1 MTDKDLNKERFI
13 SLLKT
18 TNRAGVDNII
28 AWLES
33 TDFFE
38 APASTQYH
46 ENYTGGLCEH
56 SLKVYDTFET
66 LHKTFN
72 FNININSIILMSL
85 LHDVCK
91 ANCYTKEKKNVK
103 IGQNWTQV
111 DYWKFDDNNPIGHGH
126 KSVILLQQF
135 GLTLNDLEIQSIIT
149 HMNGYDTS
157 DLFSASNVY
166 NKNDLTIWLH
176 VADFIATYKD
186 LLKSEAKI
194 V

>member
-1 MTDKDLNKERFI
+1 MTNKDLNKERFI

-18 TNRAGVDNII
+18 TNRAGIDKII
-28 AWLES
+28 TWLES

-56 SLKVYDTFET
+56 SLKVYDTFEI
-66 LHKTFN
+66 LHKTFDIN
-72 FNININSIILMSL
+72 MNISSIILMSL

-111 DYWKFDDNNPIGHGH
+111 DYWKFDDDNPLGHGH
-126 KSVILLQQF
+126 KSVILLQQH

-149 HMNGYDTS
+149 HMNGYDKS
-157 DLFSASNVY
+157 DLFNASNVY
-166 NKNDLTIWLH
+166 NKKDLTIWLH

-186 LLKSEAKI
+186 RKVI
-194 V
+194 

>member
-1 MTDKDLNKERFI
+1 MTDTVYNKERFI
-13 SLLKT
+13 TLLKT
-18 TNRAGVDNII
+18 TNRAGVDKII

-56 SLKVYDTFET
+56 SLKVYDTFKK
-66 LHKTFN
+66 LHKVFN
-72 FNININSIILMSL
+72 LDININSIIIMSL

-111 DYWKFDDNNPIGHGH
+111 DYWKFDDNNPIGHSH
-126 KSVILLQQF
+126 KSVIEIQKTGF
-135 GLTLNDLEIQSIIT
+135 ILTDLEINSIIA
-149 HMNGYDTS
+149 HMNGYEES
-157 DLFSASNVY
+157 NYFSASNIY
-166 NKNDLTIWLH
+166 NKNELTMWLH

-186 LLKSEAKI
+186 RK
-194 V
+194 VV

>member
-1 MTDKDLNKERFI
+1 MTDTVYNKERFI
-13 SLLKT
+13 TLLKT
-18 TNRAGVDNII
+18 TNRAGVDKII

-56 SLKVYDTFET
+56 SLKVYDTFKK
-66 LHKTFN
+66 LHKAFN
-72 FNININSIILMSL
+72 LDININSIIIMSL

-91 ANCYTKEKKNVK
+91 ANVYFKEKKNVK

-111 DYWKFDDNNPIGHGH
+111 DYWKFDDTNPIGHGH
-126 KSVILLQQF
+126 KSVIEIQKTGF
-135 GLTLNDLEIQSIIT
+135 VLTDLEINSIIA
-149 HMNGYDTS
+149 HMNGYDKS
-157 DLFSASNVY
+157 DLFNASNVY
-166 NKNDLTIWLH
+166 NKNELTMWLH

-186 LLKSEAKI
+186 RK
-194 V
+194 VV

>member
-18 TNRAGVDNII
+18 TNRTGIENVID
-28 AWLES
+28 WLES

-56 SLKVYDTFET
+56 SLKVYDTFEK
-66 LHKTFN
+66 LHQAFN
-72 FNININSIILMSL
+72 LDININSIIIMSL

-91 ANCYTKEKKNVK
+91 AGCYHKEKKNVK
-103 IGQNWTQV
+103 IGQNWTQI
-111 DYWKFDDNNPIGHGH
+111 DYWKFDDENPIGHGH
-126 KSVILLQQF
+126 KSVIILLKEGF
-135 GLTLNDLEIQSIIT
+135 SLTDLEINSIIS
-149 HMNGYDTS
+149 HMNGYDKS
-157 DLFSASNVY
+157 DLFNSSNIY
-166 NKNDLTIWLH
+166 NKDDKTVWLH

-186 LLKSEAKI
+186 RK
-194 V
+194 VV

>member
-18 TNRAGVDNII
+18 TNRAGVDKII

-56 SLKVYDTFET
+56 SLKVYNTFET

-85 LHDVCK
+85 LHS
-91 ANCYTKEKKNVK
+91 Y
-103 IGQNWTQV
+103 
-111 DYWKFDDNNPIGHGH
+111 
-126 KSVILLQQF
+126 
-135 GLTLNDLEIQSIIT
+135 II
-149 HMNGYDTS
+149 
-157 DLFSASNVY
+157 A
-166 NKNDLTIWLH
+166 TIWLN
-176 VADFIATYKD
+176 IK
-186 LLKSEAKI
+186 
-194 V
+194 

>member
-1 MTDKDLNKERFI
+1 MTNKDLNKERFI

-18 TNRAGVDNII
+18 TNRAGIDKII
-28 AWLES
+28 TWLES

-56 SLKVYDTFET
+56 SLKVYDTFEI
-66 LHKTFN
+66 LHKTFDIN
-72 FNININSIILMSL
+72 MNISSIILMSL

-111 DYWKFDDNNPIGHGH
+111 DYWKFDDDNPLGHGH
-126 KSVILLQQF
+126 KSVILLQQH

-149 HMNGYDTS
+149 HMNGYDKS
-157 DLFSASNVY
+157 DLFNASNVY

-186 LLKSEAKI
+186 RKVI
-194 V
+194 

>member
-1 MTDKDLNKERFI
+1 MMTDVGSNKERFI
-13 SLLKT
+13 TLLQI
-18 TNRAGVDNII
+18 TNRTGVDKII

-46 ENYTGGLCEH
+46 ENYVGGLCEH

-72 FNININSIILMSL
+72 FNININSIIIMSL

-91 ANCYTKEKKNVK
+91 VNCYHKEKKNVK

-111 DYWKFDDNNPIGHGH
+111 DYWKYDDSNPIGHGH

-135 GLTLNDLEIQSIIT
+135 GLVMNDLEIQSIIS
-149 HMNGYDTS
+149 HMNGFDKS
-157 DLFSASNVY
+157 DMFNASNIY
-166 NKNDLTIWLH
+166 NKDELTIWLH

-186 LLKSEAKI
+186 RK
-194 V
+194 VV

>member
-18 TNRAGVDNII
+18 TNRAGVDKII

-56 SLKVYDTFET
+56 SLKVYDTFEL
-66 LHKTFN
+66 LHKSFN

-111 DYWKFDDNNPIGHGH
+111 DYWKFDDSNPIGHGH

-149 HMNGYDTS
+149 HMNGYDKS
-157 DLFSASNVY
+157 DLFNASNVY
-166 NKNDLTIWLH
+166 NKDDKTIWLH

-186 LLKSEAKI
+186 RKVI
-194 V
+194 

>member
-1 MTDKDLNKERFI
+1 MTDTVYNKERFI

-18 TNRAGVDNII
+18 TNRAGVDKII

-56 SLKVYDTFET
+56 SLKVYDTLEILNEEFDIGIGYE
-66 LHKTFN
+66 
-72 FNININSIILMSL
+72 SRIIMSL
-85 LHDVCK
+85 LHDICK
-91 ANCYTKEKKNVK
+91 ANVYFKEKKNVK

-126 KSVILLQQF
+126 KSVIEIQKTGF
-135 GLTLNDLEIQSIIT
+135 ILTDLEINSIIA
-149 HMNGYDTS
+149 HMNGYDKS
-157 DLFSASNVY
+157 DLFNSSNIY
-166 NKNDLTIWLH
+166 NKDDKTIWLH

-186 LLKSEAKI
+186 RK
-194 V
+194 VV

>member
-1 MTDKDLNKERFI
+1 MTDAVYNKERFI
-13 SLLKT
+13 ALLKT
-18 TNRAGVDNII
+18 TNRAGVDKII
-28 AWLES
+28 EYLET

-56 SLKVYDTFET
+56 SLKVYDTFEI
-66 LHKTFN
+66 LHKTFDIN
-72 FNININSIILMSL
+72 MNISSIILMSL

-126 KSVILLQQF
+126 KSVILLQQH

-149 HMNGYDTS
+149 HMNGYDKS
-157 DLFSASNVY
+157 DLFNASNVY

-186 LLKSEAKI
+186 RKVI
-194 V
+194 

>member
-1 MTDKDLNKERFI
+1 MTDTAYNKERFI
-13 SLLKT
+13 TLLKT
-18 TNRAGVDNII
+18 TNRVGVDKII

-56 SLKVYDTFET
+56 SLKVYDTFKK

-72 FNININSIILMSL
+72 LDINVNSIIIMSL

-91 ANCYTKEKKNVK
+91 AGCYHKEKKNVK

-126 KSVILLQQF
+126 KSVIEIQKTGF
-135 GLTLNDLEIQSIIT
+135 ILTDLEINSIIA
-149 HMNGYDTS
+149 HMNGYEES
-157 DLFSASNVY
+157 NYFSASNIY
-166 NKNDLTIWLH
+166 NKNELTMWLH
-176 VADFIATYKD
+176 VADFIATYNDRK
-186 LLKSEAKI
+186 
-194 V
+194 VV

>member
-1 MTDKDLNKERFI
+1 MTDAVYNKERFI
-13 SLLKT
+13 TLLKT
-18 TNRAGVDNII
+18 TNRAGIDNII
-28 AWLES
+28 TWLES

-56 SLKVYDTFET
+56 SLKVYDTLERLNKEFDIGIDY
-66 LHKTFN
+66 K
-72 FNININSIILMSL
+72 SRIIMSL

-91 ANCYTKEKKNVK
+91 ANVYTKEKKNVK

-149 HMNGYDTS
+149 HMNGYDKS
-157 DLFSASNVY
+157 DLFNASNVY

-186 LLKSEAKI
+186 RKVI
-194 V
+194 

>member
-1 MTDKDLNKERFI
+1 MTDTVYNKERFI
-13 SLLKT
+13 TLLKT
-18 TNRAGVDNII
+18 TNRAGVDKII

-56 SLKVYDTFET
+56 SLKVYDTFKK

-149 HMNGYDTS
+149 HMNGYDKS
-157 DLFSASNVY
+157 DLFNASNVY

-186 LLKSEAKI
+186 RKVI
-194 V
+194 

>member
-1 MTDKDLNKERFI
+1 MTNKDLNKERFI

-18 TNRAGVDNII
+18 TNRAGIDKII
-28 AWLES
+28 TWLES

-56 SLKVYDTFET
+56 SLKVYDIFEI
-66 LHKTFN
+66 LHKTFDI
-72 FNININSIILMSL
+72 NINISSIILMSL

-111 DYWKFDDNNPIGHGH
+111 DYWKFDDDNPLGHGH
-126 KSVILLQQF
+126 KSVILLQQH

-149 HMNGYDTS
+149 HMNGYDKS
-157 DLFSASNVY
+157 DLFNASNVY

-186 LLKSEAKI
+186 RKVI
-194 V
+194 

>member
-13 SLLKT
+13 SLLTT
-18 TNRAGVDNII
+18 TNRAGVDKII

-56 SLKVYDTFET
+56 SLKVYNTFEK
-66 LHKTFN
+66 LRKAFN
-72 FNININSIILMSL
+72 LDININSIIIMSL

-91 ANCYTKEKKNVK
+91 AGCYHKEKKNVK
-103 IGQNWTQV
+103 IGQNWTQI
-111 DYWKFDDNNPIGHGH
+111 DYWKFDDENPIGHGH
-126 KSVILLQQF
+126 KSVIILLKEGF
-135 GLTLNDLEIQSIIT
+135 SLTDLEINSIIS
-149 HMNGYDTS
+149 HMNGYDKS
-157 DLFSASNVY
+157 DLFNSSNIY
-166 NKNDLTIWLH
+166 NKDDKTVWLH

-186 LLKSEAKI
+186 RK
-194 V
+194 VV

>member
-1 MTDKDLNKERFI
+1 MTDTVYNKERFI
-13 SLLKT
+13 ALLKT
-18 TNRAGVDNII
+18 TNRAGVDKII

-56 SLKVYDTFET
+56 SLKVYDMFKK
-66 LHKTFN
+66 LNKAFN
-72 FNININSIILMSL
+72 LDINTNSIILMSL

-149 HMNGYDTS
+149 HMNGYDKS
-157 DLFSASNVY
+157 DLFNASNVY

-186 LLKSEAKI
+186 RKVI
-194 V
+194 

>member
-1 MTDKDLNKERFI
+1 MTDTVYNKERFI
-13 SLLKT
+13 TLLKT
-18 TNRAGVDNII
+18 TNRAGVDKII

-56 SLKVYDTFET
+56 SLKVYDTFKK
-66 LHKTFN
+66 LHKAFN
-72 FNININSIILMSL
+72 LDINVNSIIIMSL

-111 DYWKFDDNNPIGHGH
+111 DYWKFDDENPIGHGH
-126 KSVILLQQF
+126 KSVIILLKEGF
-135 GLTLNDLEIQSIIT
+135 SLTDLEINSIIS
-149 HMNGYDTS
+149 HMNGYEES
-157 DLFSASNVY
+157 KYFSASNVY
-166 NKNDLTIWLH
+166 SKDNLTVWLH
-176 VADFIATYKD
+176 VADFIAAYKD
-186 LLKSEAKI
+186 RKVI
-194 V
+194 

>member
-1 MTDKDLNKERFI
+1 MTDKDLNKERVI

-18 TNRAGVDNII
+18 TNRAGVDKII

-56 SLKVYDTFET
+56 SLKVYDTFKK
-66 LHKTFN
+66 LHKAFDLD
-72 FNININSIILMSL
+72 ININSIIIMSL

-91 ANCYTKEKKNVK
+91 AGCYHKEKKNVK

-111 DYWKFDDNNPIGHGH
+111 DYWKFDDSNPIGHGH
-126 KSVILLQQF
+126 KSVIILLKEGF
-135 GLTLNDLEIQSIIT
+135 SLTDLEINSIIS
-149 HMNGYDTS
+149 HMNGYDKS
-157 DLFSASNVY
+157 DLFNSSNIY
-166 NKNDLTIWLH
+166 NKDDKTIWLH

-186 LLKSEAKI
+186 RKVI
-194 V
+194 

>member
-13 SLLKT
+13 TLLQT
-18 TNRAGVDNII
+18 TNRAGVDKII

-56 SLKVYDTFET
+56 SLKVYDTF
-66 LHKTFN
+66 LKLKDTFKLD
-72 FNININSIILMSL
+72 ISEESIAVMSL

-91 ANCYTKEKKNVK
+91 IDCYHKEKKNVK

-111 DYWKFDDNNPIGHGH
+111 DYWKFDDANPIGHGH
-126 KSVILLQQF
+126 KSVILLQSK
-135 GLTLNDLEIQSIIT
+135 GLKLTDLEINSIIS
-149 HMNGYDTS
+149 HMNGYEES
-157 DLFSASNVY
+157 KYFSASNVY
-166 NKNDLTIWLH
+166 SKDNLTLWLH
-176 VADFIATYKD
+176 VADLISAYY
-186 LLKSEAKI
+186 SNKI
-194 V
+194 